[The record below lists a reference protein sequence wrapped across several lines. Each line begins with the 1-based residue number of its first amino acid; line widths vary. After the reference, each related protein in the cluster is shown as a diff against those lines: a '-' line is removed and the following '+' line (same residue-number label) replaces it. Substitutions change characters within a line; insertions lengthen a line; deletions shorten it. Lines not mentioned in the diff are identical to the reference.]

1 MRITS
6 GTRLG
11 PYEILSPLGAGGMGE
26 VYRAR
31 DTRLSREVAI
41 KVLPAEM
48 ASDGE
53 RLKRFEKEARAA
65 SSLNHPSIVTIYE
78 IGQEGPVSYIA
89 MELVEGKTLREFLLS
104 GPMPIKKLLQI
115 GTQVADG
122 LARAHEA
129 GIVHRDLKPENV
141 MVTKDGLA
149 KILDFGVAKLSAGSG
164 SGDETSLPTQTET
177 MPGVVMGT
185 AGYMSPEQAG
195 GRAVDFRSDQFSFG
209 SLLYEMATGNRA
221 FARGSAVQTLAAI
234 MQEEPD
240 AVGSINPQVPVP
252 LRWIIERCLA
262 KDPEERYASTKD
274 LARDLAS
281 VRDHLSDAA
290 GAAGPFSVSAPSH
303 RRAWMIAVT
312 AAAVVIGLAATAWS
326 LRRSVWQNPLAGA
339 RFSRL
344 TSWEGSEVDAS
355 ISSDGKFV
363 AFLADRDGPFD
374 AWVGQVGSGEFLN
387 LTKGRFPTL
396 ANTIVHNVGFSDDG
410 AHVWFRINSPDG
422 KQHSVWLVPTIG
434 GAPRVF
440 LPSAVE
446 AAWSPDHNRIV
457 YYAPAPGD
465 PIFIADRNGGNAR
478 QICVDKPGIHEHYVT
493 WSPDGRYV
501 YFVRGIPPDEMDVWR
516 VSSAGGAAERLTH
529 HNSRVAYPRLLD
541 DRTLIYTA
549 MREDGSGSGLYAM
562 DVEKRIPHSVS
573 AGLEEY
579 VSVGAS
585 ADGQRLVATV
595 ANPVRDLWTVP
606 ITDHVVD
613 ESSVSPFKLPTV
625 RAAAPRFGRDYL
637 LYLGSRG
644 AADGL
649 WKLKDGSETELWKG
663 SEGAVVSAPAVS
675 PDGTRIGFVVRSEGR
690 GRLHLMASDGTDVR
704 RVAESLEVRGA
715 PSWSPDG
722 KWIAVAGREDKTY
735 PLFKVPVDGGAPVRL
750 VDGGSSV
757 ISNPVWSPDGR
768 FILYSEGQ
776 GSATVRL
783 QGVTPDG
790 RPFPLPEVWVGNTG
804 DRYRFPPDGKSVVIT
819 QGVLW
824 KQNFALL
831 DLATGQQR
839 PLTNLGRQIVTR
851 SFDVS
856 PDGKQIVFDRY
867 RQNSDIVLID
877 TPPR

>member
-1 MRITS
+1 
-6 GTRLG
+6 
-11 PYEILSPLGAGGMGE
+11 
-26 VYRAR
+26 
-31 DTRLSREVAI
+31 VA
-41 KVLPAEM
+41 E
-48 ASDGE
+48 S
-53 RLKRFEKEARAA
+53 F
-65 SSLNHPSIVTIYE
+65 T
-78 IGQEGPVSYIA
+78 VS
-89 MELVEGKTLREFLLS
+89 T
-104 GPMPIKKLLQI
+104 
-115 GTQVADG
+115 
-122 LARAHEA
+122 
-129 GIVHRDLKPENV
+129 
-141 MVTKDGLA
+141 
-149 KILDFGVAKLSAGSG
+149 
-164 SGDETSLPTQTET
+164 
-177 MPGVVMGT
+177 
-185 AGYMSPEQAG
+185 
-195 GRAVDFRSDQFSFG
+195 
-209 SLLYEMATGNRA
+209 
-221 FARGSAVQTLAAI
+221 
-234 MQEEPD
+234 
-240 AVGSINPQVPVP
+240 
-252 LRWIIERCLA
+252 
-262 KDPEERYASTKD
+262 
-274 LARDLAS
+274 
-281 VRDHLSDAA
+281 
-290 GAAGPFSVSAPSH
+290 PSH
-303 RRAWMIAVT
+303 HRAWIVGVI
-312 AAAVVIGLAATAWS
+312 AAAVVIALAATAWS
-326 LRRSVWQNPLAGA
+326 LRRSAWQNPLASA

-374 AWVGQVGSGEFLN
+374 AWVGQIGSGEFLN
-387 LTKGRFPTL
+387 LTKGGFPTL

-410 AHVWFRINSPDG
+410 ARVWFRINSPDG

-440 LPSAVE
+440 LPNAVE

-493 WSPDGRYV
+493 WSPDGRYI

-516 VSSAGGAAERLTH
+516 ILSAGGTAERLTH

-675 PDGTRIGFVVRSEGR
+675 PDGARIGFVVRTEGR

-704 RVAESLEVRGA
+704 RIAGSLEVRGA

-722 KWIAVAGREDKTY
+722 KWIIVAGSEDKAN
-735 PLFKVPVDGGAPVRL
+735 PLFSADGWRNA
-750 VDGGSSV
+750 GS
-757 ISNPVWSPDGR
+757 PG
-768 FILYSEGQ
+768 
-776 GSATVRL
+776 
-783 QGVTPDG
+783 
-790 RPFPLPEVWVGNTG
+790 
-804 DRYRFPPDGKSVVIT
+804 
-819 QGVLW
+819 
-824 KQNFALL
+824 
-831 DLATGQQR
+831 
-839 PLTNLGRQIVTR
+839 
-851 SFDVS
+851 
-856 PDGKQIVFDRY
+856 
-867 RQNSDIVLID
+867 
-877 TPPR
+877 